1 LREYSS
7 GGILL
12 AWTIRFCEEF
22 ISDFDALDNS
32 VQERM
37 LGYLRLLQSSGP
49 ALGRPHVD
57 TLNGSR
63 YPNMKELRFTER
75 NAVWRVAF
83 AFDPD
88 RQAVILVAGD
98 KAGVREHRFYQGLI
112 KQADTRFDNH
122 LSRGEKDVQ
131 DT

>member
-1 LREYSS
+1 MEYSS
-7 GGILL
+7 EGILL

-22 ISDFDALDNS
+22 ISEFYTLDDR

-37 LGYLRLLQSSGP
+37 LGHLRLLQSSGP

-98 KAGVREHRFYQGLI
+98 KCGVREHRFYQVLI
-112 KQADTRFDNH
+112 KQADTRFENH

-131 DT
+131 DA

>member
-1 LREYSS
+1 M
-7 GGILL
+7 
-12 AWTIRFCEEF
+12 AWTIRFCEKF
-22 ISDFDALDNS
+22 ISEFYTLDDR

-37 LGYLRLLQSSGP
+37 LGHLRLLQSSGP

-98 KAGVREHRFYQGLI
+98 KCGVREHRFYQVLI
-112 KQADTRFDNH
+112 KQADTRFENH

-131 DT
+131 DA

>member
-1 LREYSS
+1 M
-7 GGILL
+7 

-22 ISDFDALDNS
+22 ISEFYTLDDR

-37 LGYLRLLQSSGP
+37 LGHLRLLQSSGP

-88 RQAVILVAGD
+88 HQAVILVAGD
-98 KAGVREHRFYQGLI
+98 KCGVREHRFYQVLI
-112 KQADTRFDNH
+112 KQADTRFENH

-131 DT
+131 DA

>member
-1 LREYSS
+1 M
-7 GGILL
+7 
-12 AWTIRFCEEF
+12 WTIRFCDEF
-22 ISDFDALDNS
+22 TSDFDDMDES
-32 VQERM
+32 TQERM
-37 LGYLRLLQSSGP
+37 LGHLRLLQASGP

-75 NAVWRVAF
+75 NSVWRVAF

-88 RQAVILVAGD
+88 RHAIILVAGD
-98 KAGVREHRFYQGLI
+98 KAGMREERFYQGLI
-112 KQADTRFDNH
+112 RRADARFDNH
-122 LSRGEKDVQ
+122 LSKGGEKDVQ